1 MFKRKIFTT
10 CKCSEVVSTLVL
22 FGIMGVDEIIL
33 LKLLDRI
40 QAVSK
45 NEILRMPNLKGRQRK
60 ISPKREWKKLN
71 KRDRKGPKKVKCK

>member
-1 MFKRKIFTT
+1 M
-10 CKCSEVVSTLVL
+10 
-22 FGIMGVDEIIL
+22 DEIIL

-71 KRDRKGPKKVKCK
+71 KRDRKGPKKVKCSESQKSREFLKRVSNQ